1 MRVLISGLGIAGP
14 ALAFWLRRAGAD
26 VTIVERAAS
35 LRTGGYI
42 IDFWG
47 SGYEVAQRMGIMPR
61 LNERGYFV
69 KEVRFVGADGKRAGG
84 FSADLLRRALD
95 NAFVSLPRS
104 ELSAAMYDAIADD
117 VEVLWDDTVTE
128 LQPARGGVDV
138 TFEQAQPRSFD
149 LVFGAGGLHSPVRTL
164 CFAPEDRVECYLGYM
179 VAACNVSG
187 YRRRD
192 EDIYV
197 SYGEPGRQVSRFAMH
212 DDRTLFLFVW
222 RDDEGVDAHA
232 DSLKQRREA
241 MLRRFAGMGWE
252 TGDILA
258 AITESDDLYFDRVS
272 QIHMPRW
279 SRDRIALVGDAA
291 FCPSLLAGEVSAL
304 AMTAAYVLAG
314 ELRLADWDHAAA
326 FARYEQKLR
335 PFIEKKQKAA
345 ADFAAAFAPKTRLG
359 IALRNLVT
367 RAFVIP
373 GVADLAIGSS
383 LKDDF
388 ALPMYAL

>member
-1 MRVLISGLGIAGP
+1 
-14 ALAFWLRRAGAD
+14 
-26 VTIVERAAS
+26 
-35 LRTGGYI
+35 
-42 IDFWG
+42 
-47 SGYEVAQRMGIMPR
+47 
-61 LNERGYFV
+61 
-69 KEVRFVGADGKRAGG
+69 
-84 FSADLLRRALD
+84 
-95 NAFVSLPRS
+95 
-104 ELSAAMYDAIADD
+104 
-117 VEVLWDDTVTE
+117 
-128 LQPARGGVDV
+128 
-138 TFEQAQPRSFD
+138 
-149 LVFGAGGLHSPVRTL
+149 
-164 CFAPEDRVECYLGYM
+164 M

-258 AITESDDLYFDRVS
+258 AITESDDLYVDRVS

-291 FCPSLLAGEVSAL
+291 FCPSLLAGEGSAL